1 MSSDHYGNEEDTQD
15 KDKKKTKQRARV
27 PIFES
32 AMKDNKFFT

>member
-1 MSSDHYGNEEDTQD
+1 MSSDHHGNEEDTQD
-15 KDKKKTKQRARV
+15 KDKMKTKQRARV